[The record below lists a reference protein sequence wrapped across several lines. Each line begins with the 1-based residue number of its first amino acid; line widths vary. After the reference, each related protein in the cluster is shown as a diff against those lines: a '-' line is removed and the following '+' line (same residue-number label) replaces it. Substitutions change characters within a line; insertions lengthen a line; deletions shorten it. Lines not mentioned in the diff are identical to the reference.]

1 MKISQNARKSMPV
14 FLLPLYTATLF
25 LGAFLLFWV
34 QPMFAKIILPGLG
47 GSPAVWNTAMMF
59 FQTALLAGYA
69 YAHLV
74 AQTPGRSQALTHVA
88 LLIAAAMFLPIGM
101 AQGWTPPTDSS
112 PVFWMIGLMAVS
124 IGLPFLAV
132 SATAPLMQSWFADS
146 GHPHAKDP
154 YFLYVASNLG
164 SMAGLLSYPLVIEP
178 AFDLPDQT
186 GLWSALYLLLVVMI
200 AATGFSTI
208 FSVTGAADASGPEQ
222 AKAPP
227 VAWMRRLHW
236 LALAFVPS
244 SLLLGVTQHI
254 TTDLVAV
261 PLLWVGPLAVYLL
274 TFVLVFSQ
282 KPLLPHQWMVR
293 IMPHAM
299 VYLALFFGMNNKLPI
314 SFFISFHVLVFF
326 ICAMVCHGEL
336 ARLRPEVGRLTEFY
350 FWLSLGGML
359 GGVFNA
365 LVAPVVFNGVYEYP
379 LALILACL
387 LYPAIQ
393 SGKARDWLMDLA
405 LPAGLLA
412 LIYLVMGQGP
422 DLLLKLDRWI
432 ILVTLIIF
440 SLVIFSFRTRPL
452 RFALGIA
459 VAMLPTMVFL
469 LPSDI
474 IERSRS
480 FFGVY
485 KIQYEFDGRF
495 LVLAHGTTIHG
506 AVSTVPSRRNE
517 PLTYF
522 SRIGPLG
529 QIHAALENAPNIR
542 NIALVG
548 LGIGTNAC
556 YQRPGQNWSI
566 FEIDPEIVRI
576 AKDQRYFHMLADC
589 ASDAHIILGDGRLRL
604 AAEPDGAFDLL
615 VLDVF
620 SSDVIPVHLVTK
632 EAIALYRNKL
642 SENGIL
648 VIHISNRHLDL
659 SPILAGSAS
668 AAGMSGFYQE
678 HKLPEDFFKN
688 NFINSSKWAVM
699 ARSEDTLRPVLQ
711 SNPDAWKPLAASA
724 NAPVWSDNYSNL
736 IGIVKFW

>member
-1 MKISQNARKSMPV
+1 MEISTNAHTPAP
-14 FLLPLYTATLF
+14 FYLLPLYTATLF
-25 LGAFLLFWV
+25 LGAFLLFWI

-74 AQTPGRSQALTHVA
+74 AQTPGGSQALTHVA
-88 LLIAAAMFLPIGM
+88 LLIAASIFLPVGM
-101 AQGWTPPTDSS
+101 AGGWTPPTDST
-112 PVFWMIGLMAVS
+112 PVFWMIGLMTVS

-132 SATAPLMQSWFADS
+132 SATAPLIQSWFAGS

-164 SMAGLLSYPLVIEP
+164 SMAGLLCYPLVIEP
-178 AFDLPDQT
+178 AFNLPDQT
-186 GLWSALYLLLVVMI
+186 GLWSALYLLLTVMI
-200 AATGFSTI
+200 AVTGFSTR
-208 FSVTGAADASGPEQ
+208 FSSAILPEPEQ
-222 AKAPP
+222 TKAPP

-254 TTDLVAV
+254 TTDLAAI

-282 KPLLPHQWMVR
+282 KPLLRHQWMVR

-299 VYLALFFGMNNKLPI
+299 VYLALFFGLISNLPTSI
-314 SFFISFHVLVFF
+314 IIGLHVLVFF

-336 ARLRPEVGRLTEFY
+336 ARLRPDVGRLTEFY
-350 FWLSLGGML
+350 FWLSFGGML

-365 LVAPVVFNGVYEYP
+365 LVAPIVFNGVYEYP

-393 SGKARDWLMDLA
+393 SGKARAWLMDVA

-412 LIYLVMGQGP
+412 VIYLVMRQGSGF
-422 DLLLKLDRWI
+422 LLKIDGWI
-432 ILVTLIIF
+432 ILTFIIIV
-440 SLVIFSFRTRPL
+440 SLTIFSFRTRPL

-459 VAMLPTMVFL
+459 VAMLPSMVFL
-469 LPSDI
+469 SPSDI

-485 KIQYEFDGRF
+485 KIQYERDGKF
-495 LVLAHGTTIHG
+495 LALAHGTTFHG
-506 AVSTVPSRRNE
+506 AVNTDSARRNE
-517 PLTYF
+517 PLTYY

-529 QIHAALENAPNIR
+529 QIHAALESAPHIR

-548 LGIGTNAC
+548 LGVGTSAC
-556 YQRPGQNWSI
+556 YQRPGQNWSF

-576 AKDQRYFHMLADC
+576 AKNQRYFHMLADC
-589 ASDAHIILGDGRLRL
+589 ARNARIVLGDGRLRL

-615 VLDVF
+615 MLDVF
-620 SSDVIPVHLVTK
+620 SSDVIPVHLVTR
-632 EAIALYRNKL
+632 EAIALYRDKL
-642 SENGIL
+642 SANGIL
-648 VIHISNRHLDL
+648 VIHFSNRHLDL
-659 SPILAGSAS
+659 SPVLARGAS
-668 AAGMSGFYQE
+668 AAGMTGFYQL
-678 HKLPEDFFKN
+678 HKPSDEIIKN
-688 NFINSSKWAVM
+688 EFISPSKWAVM
-699 ARSEDTLRPVLQ
+699 ARSEDALRPILQ
-711 SNPDAWKPLAASA
+711 SNPDAWKPLAVSENVLA
-724 NAPVWSDNYSNL
+724 WSDNYSNL
-736 IGIVKFW
+736 IGILKLW